1 MRWTL
6 VLAILLIGAPASAQD
21 LARARALDQ
30 QGIKAYTEHRY
41 NDAIRYFEEA
51 YRLGGPP
58 FEVWNIA
65 KCRIELDQPEEA
77 VEQIDKY
84 LALPN
89 VPAEDRKEA
98 QTTLDSL
105 KKRPSTLTVSSSPS
119 GGVVSIDGKPVG
131 KTPLSVSV
139 APGNHTVG
147 VVVGK
152 HAQYNQPFEAKL
164 GRAVIIDVPAA
175 GGDAPA
181 PIEHEEDVHPVN
193 IRGYF
198 GLEFAKYGEIGSA
211 AAPAGVLMASY
222 RITKIGPASLALG
235 GLVHLT
241 HDSWDNELNAPTTG
255 IASCEGGNLPG
266 DAQSATALS
275 FFFIGNLMTPITD
288 KLDIG
293 GSAGVGL
300 AQLFAGD
307 QVGGDLFVPSCRPS
321 PGGRPSF
328 TLAPQID
335 YAITPILRLSAMP
348 FAFHLQGAFDGAR
361 ETPKDASTVWM
372 RFTFA
377 IGLGVDL
384 R

>member
-1 MRWTL
+1 MRWAL
-6 VLAILLIGAPASAQD
+6 VLAILLIGTPAGAQD

-89 VPAEDRKEA
+89 VPADDRKEA
-98 QTTLDSL
+98 QTTLDAL

-119 GGVVSIDGKPVG
+119 GGAVSLDGKPVG

-152 HAQYNQPFEAKL
+152 HAAYNHSFEAKL
-164 GRAVIIDVPAA
+164 GRAVIVDVPAS
-175 GGDAPA
+175 GGDVAAPV
-181 PIEHEEDVHPVN
+181 EHEEDVHPVN

-198 GLEFAKYGEIGSA
+198 GFQFAKYGEVGSG
-211 AAPAGVLMASY
+211 AAPAGVIMANY

-241 HDSWDNELNAPTTG
+241 GDSWDNSVNAPKTG
-255 IASCEGGNLPG
+255 ITNCENGMLG
-266 DAQSATALS
+266 DSQSATALS
-275 FFFIGNLMTPITD
+275 FFFIGNLMAPITD
-288 KLDIG
+288 KLEIG

-300 AQLFAGD
+300 AQLFTGTD
-307 QVGGDLFVPSCRPS
+307 VGGDLFVPTCRAS
-321 PGGRPSF
+321 PGGRPAF

-335 YAITPILRLSAMP
+335 YAITPVIRLSAMP
-348 FAFHLQGAFDGAR
+348 FAFQLQGAFDGAR
-361 ETPKDASTVWM
+361 DTPKDASSVWM